1 MQPDKLRQWH
11 MWQRMS
17 WVQLPTQSGP
27 HAQRPRKGSVT
38 RQVAWNVN
46 GNVHNFRAKSGISC
60 LTTRS
65 CATKSAGSYS
75 IADPLA
81 CTTTTTLVSNVWYCH
96 LEYKVKTKSKV
107 FCKICPTQRSQNG
120 TQKSPEMHL
129 FLGNRHFCTSF
140 VEPARR
146 SVVEND
152 RPPLLRGA
160 PDPSTRLSR
169 RFAVGITLAL
179 PQGKCRIE
187 QSGTAGGTAA
197 RRDGVRVFAEFS
209 WLEVGSVT
217 VVLSRPTRWLSW

>member
-27 HAQRPRKGSVT
+27 HAQRPMNVSVT

-75 IADPLA
+75 IADRLA

-96 LEYKVKTKSKV
+96 LEYKVKKQNQKYFAKSAQHSV
-107 FCKICPTQRSQNG
+107 HWT
-120 TQKSPEMHL
+120 
-129 FLGNRHFCTSF
+129 LGIPPHFRAF
-140 VEPARR
+140 F
-146 SVVEND
+146 
-152 RPPLLRGA
+152 LLRVFFCSQAESTPA
-160 PDPSTRLSR
+160 PAPVTQTVRETFQR
-169 RFAVGITLAL
+169 RWYI
-179 PQGKCRIE
+179 
-187 QSGTAGGTAA
+187 AA
-197 RRDGVRVFAEFS
+197 ASCSPS
-209 WLEVGSVT
+209 WLVF
-217 VVLSRPTRWLSW
+217 